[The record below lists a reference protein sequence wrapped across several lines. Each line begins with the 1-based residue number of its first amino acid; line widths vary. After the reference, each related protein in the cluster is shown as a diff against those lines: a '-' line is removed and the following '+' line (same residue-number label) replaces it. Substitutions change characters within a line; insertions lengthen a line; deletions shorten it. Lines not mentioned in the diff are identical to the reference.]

1 MSSKYW
7 TDIPQYSQPN
17 ASELRQ
23 KSAASRKKEKAK
35 GKILEPVTTKG
46 RMIVNEW
53 WGKAWCD
60 NLERYADYESRLDRG
75 KRYIRTGAV
84 IDLKIQKGKIL
95 ARVQGTRKTPY
106 KVEIRI
112 SPLSEE
118 KCQAIIQRCG
128 RKLEN
133 LEALLAGD
141 FPEEMKELFQSK
153 EGLFP
158 SPNEISF
165 SCSCPDWALLCKHV
179 AAALY
184 GVGVRL
190 DENPLLFFELRGI
203 EVGRFIDVTLANRVE
218 AMLANAGNKTGR
230 MLDEGSS
237 SSSYSPNIK
246 SFILS
251 NILATVLIPPRSPNR
266 FSLPTARVPAVLPAN
281 AFYPRSGYILSPNI
295 PVPTR
300 TMVAPSS
307 IATS

>member
-35 GKILEPVTTKG
+35 GKILEPVTAKG

-141 FPEEMKELFQSK
+141 FPEEMKELFQGK
-153 EGLFP
+153 DGLFP
-158 SPNEISF
+158 APREISF

-230 MLDEGSS
+230 MLDEGE
-237 SSSYSPNIK
+237 IGGL
-246 SFILS
+246 FGVI
-251 NILATVLIPPRSPNR
+251 
-266 FSLPTARVPAVLPAN
+266 
-281 AFYPRSGYILSPNI
+281 
-295 PVPTR
+295 
-300 TMVAPSS
+300 
-307 IATS
+307 